1 MQEIR
6 HSAEAARYLYGT
18 PQGIL
23 EFRALPTAT
32 ATIEALI
39 LHAIDCDGEGCD
51 PDLCDAEAI
60 DGGNIALSW
69 LAGDDAGVWYE
80 LALYAVGREVAETQ
94 QMPHEPTA
102 DERALLGRLRAEG
115 QQMVNEGNFRNGQEN

>member
-1 MQEIR
+1 MQKIR
-6 HSAEAARYLYGT
+6 HNAGAVRYLYGT

-23 EFRALPTAT
+23 EFRALPTVT
-32 ATIEALI
+32 TTINALI
-39 LHAIDCDGEGCD
+39 LHAIGCDGEGCD
-51 PDLCDAEAI
+51 ADLCDAEAI

-69 LAGDDAGVWYE
+69 LAGDDAGVWFE

-94 QMPHEPTA
+94 QVPHEPTA

-115 QQMVNEGNFRNGQEN
+115 QRMVDEGNFRTGQEN